1 MVDMSTVMNSSTLW
15 LIRQP
20 CYYVSMD
27 KSELNE
33 EEMRIW
39 HMWKGSFQSIFSRV
53 IKEMSEHTGLSE
65 GDYGVLDRLVL
76 FGDGSLR
83 QQGLA
88 VSMDW
93 DKSRLSHHLTRME
106 KRGLLIRR
114 PLDNDRGVQVI
125 ITSAGKSALDD
136 ARPIVAKAIR
146 KHFLDQLTDQDI
158 ESITKMAERT
168 KAESKESCKT
178 PPP

>member
-1 MVDMSTVMNSSTLW
+1 
-15 LIRQP
+15 
-20 CYYVSMD
+20 MD
-27 KSELNE
+27 NNELNE

-39 HMWKGSFQSIFSRV
+39 HMWKGSFQSIFGRV

-76 FGDGSLR
+76 LGNGSLR
-83 QQGLA
+83 QQELA
-88 VSMDW
+88 DSMDW

-106 KRGLLIRR
+106 KRGLVMRK
-114 PLDNDRGVQVI
+114 PLDTDRGVQVI
-125 ITSAGKSALDD
+125 ITSAGQSALDD

-146 KHFLDQLTDQDI
+146 EHFLDQLTDQDI
-158 ESITKMAERT
+158 ESITKLAERT
-168 KAESKESCKT
+168 KAKSSASCKM